1 MPGGS
6 RTADHVHIAA
16 RKAGDTLLITLRI
29 DPGYHINANPAS
41 NDYLI
46 PTSVTF
52 DGISAE
58 RVTYP
63 PAMSFKPAFAEEPI
77 DVYDSIVTVA
87 VTFPAHAL
95 DRIHE
100 LAFTVIAQA
109 CTKAICLPPD
119 EIAGRA
125 AW

>member
-1 MPGGS
+1 MS
-6 RTADHVHIAA
+6 RHSRYFVRAPLRV
-16 RKAGDTLLITLRI
+16 ITR
-29 DPGYHINANPAS
+29 N
-41 NDYLI
+41 
-46 PTSVTF
+46 
-52 DGISAE
+52 E
-58 RVTYP
+58 C
-63 PAMSFKPAFAEEPI
+63 AEEPI
-77 DVYDSIVTVA
+77 DVYDSIVIVA

-100 LAFTVIAQA
+100 LAFTVIAQP

>member
-1 MPGGS
+1 MTLIIAPSSWSRMWQWNIQSPGLSATNAISARS
-6 RTADHVHIAA
+6 R
-16 RKAGDTLLITLRI
+16 G
-29 DPGYHINANPAS
+29 
-41 NDYLI
+41 
-46 PTSVTF
+46 
-52 DGISAE
+52 GISTVSRHSRYFVRAPL
-58 RVTYP
+58 RVITRNEC
-63 PAMSFKPAFAEEPI
+63 AEEPI
-77 DVYDSIVTVA
+77 DVYDSIVIVA